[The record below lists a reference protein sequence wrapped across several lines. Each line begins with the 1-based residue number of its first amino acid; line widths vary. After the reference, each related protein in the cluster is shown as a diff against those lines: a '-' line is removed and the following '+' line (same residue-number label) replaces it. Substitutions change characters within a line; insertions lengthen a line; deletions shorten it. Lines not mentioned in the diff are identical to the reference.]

1 MTPGQFTLAPNTPS
15 DIPKLMQP
23 TTPSKY
29 LLIGLAVFLIAFSL
43 AVFAKPVTVTD
54 DRGVAVTFDAPPQ
67 RIISLLPSLTESICA
82 LGKCANLV
90 GIDRFS
96 NWPKSI
102 QDLPKLGGMG
112 DINLERI
119 AQLKPDVVLLEKSS
133 PVISRL
139 NDLGIKT
146 FTLDVKSMGD
156 EKRAL
161 QKLDLILGTSE
172 SARVWNQIEQELT
185 RASKQ
190 LNLDR
195 KTLRVYFEVNPAPFA
210 AGKSSFIGEILSRL
224 GLLNIMPESLGPFPK
239 INPEFVVKTKPDFIF
254 LSESTEE
261 DIQKRPGWNTIPAVL
276 NQRICTFN
284 AQQNDVLVRP
294 GPRMGEAALII
305 SQCIQEKMSSSR

>member
-1 MTPGQFTLAPNTPS
+1 
-15 DIPKLMQP
+15 MQP
-23 TTPSKY
+23 ITPSKY
-29 LLIGLAVFLIAFSL
+29 LLIGIALFFIAFSL
-43 AVFAKPVTVTD
+43 AVFAKPVSVAD
-54 DRGVAVTFDAPPQ
+54 DRGVVVTFDAPPQ

-119 AQLKPDVVLLEKSS
+119 VQLKPDVVLLEKAS
-133 PVISRL
+133 PVITRL

-146 FTLDVKSMGD
+146 FALDVKSMED
-156 EKRAL
+156 EERAL
-161 QKLDLILGTSE
+161 KKLDLVLGTSE
-172 SARVWNQIEQELT
+172 SARVWNQIQQEIT
-185 RASKQ
+185 RANKQ
-190 LNLDR
+190 LNLDG

-210 AGKSSFIGEILSRL
+210 AGRSSFIGEILTRL
-224 GLLNIMPESLGPFPK
+224 GLTNIIPESLGPFPK
-239 INPEFVVKTKPDFIF
+239 INPEFVVQSKPDLIL
-254 LSESTEE
+254 LSESTAT
-261 DIQKRPGWNTIPAVL
+261 DIQKRPGWNTIPAVSK
-276 NQRICTFN
+276 NRICTFN

-294 GPRMGEAALII
+294 GPRMGEAAFII